1 VPAAQTPLGRATS
14 RSALASEPPVD
25 AGPRPVNRLLLY
37 AGTALAALTV
47 LALGGWLLT
56 RAAG

>member
-1 VPAAQTPLGRATS
+1 MHHA
-14 RSALASEPPVD
+14 PPVD
-25 AGPRPVNRLLLY
+25 AGPGPVNRTLLY
-37 AGTALAALTV
+37 AGIALAALTV